1 MKSLQ
6 QNIRNFAIISHIDHG
21 KSTLADRLLELTG
34 TIEKRK
40 MRQQMLDQMD
50 LEREKGI
57 TIKLQPVR
65 MEYKVSNVIA
75 SKQSEH
81 GNPESSPPTAIPRN
95 DKYILNLIDTPGHV
109 DFSYEVSRSLAAVE
123 GAILLV
129 DATKGIQAQTL
140 NNLYLA
146 LEQNLTII
154 PVVNKIDITTA
165 RINETT
171 EEVARLLG
179 INPQKIIKISA
190 KYGTNVEQILE
201 AIVGKI
207 PPPKGNSDAL
217 LRALIFDSVYDPYKG
232 VIAYIKIF
240 DGCLEPGNKI
250 FLMAS
255 KAETESLEVGIFKP
269 ELTKITKLQSG
280 EIGWV
285 ATGLKEIEK
294 CRVGDTITKAKSMP
308 HIIRAKRGLVRGQK
322 SKVKNTIQNSKVKT
336 EEELKILK
344 TGIKPLPGY
353 KEPKPM
359 VFASLFSQ
367 DPDDFEILRDGLR
380 KLKLNDASLSFEAES
395 LGPLGRGFKCG
406 FLGML
411 HLEIITERLRREYG
425 IDLIITTP
433 SVVYKIIKKTG
444 QEIMIYTPQNLP
456 DSSQIQEF
464 QEPYAKLEI
473 ILPKEYLGQVMKL
486 LGALRGIYKATNYLN
501 PEKVII
507 TYEAPLADVIAG
519 FYDRL
524 KSASSGFASMNYEL
538 IGYRKANLTKLDILI
553 AGEKVKPF
561 SQIVPA
567 ELAYQ
572 EGKRIVEKLKEILP
586 RQNFAVALQAAIE
599 SKIIARETIKPFRKD
614 VTAKLYGGD
623 VTRKRKLLEKQK
635 KGKKKMKTFGRVD
648 IPQEAFLAVLKK

>member
-207 PPPKGNSDAL
+207 PPPKGNSDAP

-294 CRVGDTITKAKSMP
+294 CRVGDTITKFK
-308 HIIRAKRGLVRGQK
+308 
-322 SKVKNTIQNSKVKT
+322 IQNSKF
-336 EEELKILK
+336 KIEDQESK
-344 TGIKPLPGY
+344 NIEQKAEPLPGY

-586 RQNFAVALQAAIE
+586 RQNFAVALQAAVE

-635 KGKKKMKTFGRVD
+635 KGKKRMKTFGRVD

>member
-1 MKSLQ
+1 
-6 QNIRNFAIISHIDHG
+6 
-21 KSTLADRLLELTG
+21 
-34 TIEKRK
+34 
-40 MRQQMLDQMD
+40 
-50 LEREKGI
+50 
-57 TIKLQPVR
+57 
-65 MEYKVSNVIA
+65 
-75 SKQSEH
+75 
-81 GNPESSPPTAIPRN
+81 
-95 DKYILNLIDTPGHV
+95 
-109 DFSYEVSRSLAAVE
+109 
-123 GAILLV
+123 
-129 DATKGIQAQTL
+129 
-140 NNLYLA
+140 
-146 LEQNLTII
+146 
-154 PVVNKIDITTA
+154 
-165 RINETT
+165 
-171 EEVARLLG
+171 
-179 INPQKIIKISA
+179 
-190 KYGTNVEQILE
+190 
-201 AIVGKI
+201 
-207 PPPKGNSDAL
+207 
-217 LRALIFDSVYDPYKG
+217 
-232 VIAYIKIF
+232 
-240 DGCLEPGNKI
+240 
-250 FLMAS
+250 
-255 KAETESLEVGIFKP
+255 
-269 ELTKITKLQSG
+269 
-280 EIGWV
+280 
-285 ATGLKEIEK
+285 
-294 CRVGDTITKAKSMP
+294 
-308 HIIRAKRGLVRGQK
+308 
-322 SKVKNTIQNSKVKT
+322 
-336 EEELKILK
+336 
-344 TGIKPLPGY
+344 
-353 KEPKPM
+353 M

>member
-308 HIIRAKRGLVRGQK
+308 HIIRAKRGLVR
-322 SKVKNTIQNSKVKT
+322 
-336 EEELKILK
+336 
-344 TGIKPLPGY
+344 
-353 KEPKPM
+353 
-359 VFASLFSQ
+359 FS
-367 DPDDFEILRDGLR
+367 F
-380 KLKLNDASLSFEAES
+380 F
-395 LGPLGRGFKCG
+395 
-406 FLGML
+406 
-411 HLEIITERLRREYG
+411 
-425 IDLIITTP
+425 
-433 SVVYKIIKKTG
+433 
-444 QEIMIYTPQNLP
+444 
-456 DSSQIQEF
+456 
-464 QEPYAKLEI
+464 
-473 ILPKEYLGQVMKL
+473 
-486 LGALRGIYKATNYLN
+486 
-501 PEKVII
+501 
-507 TYEAPLADVIAG
+507 
-519 FYDRL
+519 
-524 KSASSGFASMNYEL
+524 
-538 IGYRKANLTKLDILI
+538 
-553 AGEKVKPF
+553 
-561 SQIVPA
+561 
-567 ELAYQ
+567 
-572 EGKRIVEKLKEILP
+572 
-586 RQNFAVALQAAIE
+586 
-599 SKIIARETIKPFRKD
+599 
-614 VTAKLYGGD
+614 
-623 VTRKRKLLEKQK
+623 
-635 KGKKKMKTFGRVD
+635 
-648 IPQEAFLAVLKK
+648 

>member
-179 INPQKIIKISA
+179 INSQKIIKISA

-207 PPPKGNSDAL
+207 PPPKGNSDAP

-294 CRVGDTITKAKSMP
+294 CRVGDTITKFK
-308 HIIRAKRGLVRGQK
+308 
-322 SKVKNTIQNSKVKT
+322 IQNSKF
-336 EEELKILK
+336 KIEDQESK
-344 TGIKPLPGY
+344 NIEQKAEPLPGY

-380 KLKLNDASLSFEAES
+380 KLKLNDASLYFEAES

-456 DSSQIQEF
+456 DPSQIQEF

-538 IGYRKANLTKLDILI
+538 IGYRRANLTKLDILI

>member
-179 INPQKIIKISA
+179 INSQKIIKISA

-207 PPPKGNSDAL
+207 PPPKGNSDAP

-294 CRVGDTITKAKSMP
+294 CRVGDTITKFK
-308 HIIRAKRGLVRGQK
+308 
-322 SKVKNTIQNSKVKT
+322 IQNSKF
-336 EEELKILK
+336 KIEDQESK
-344 TGIKPLPGY
+344 NIEQKAEPLPGY

-538 IGYRKANLTKLDILI
+538 IGYRRANLTKLDILI

-635 KGKKKMKTFGRVD
+635 KGKKRMKTFGRVD

>member
-1 MKSLQ
+1 
-6 QNIRNFAIISHIDHG
+6 
-21 KSTLADRLLELTG
+21 
-34 TIEKRK
+34 
-40 MRQQMLDQMD
+40 
-50 LEREKGI
+50 
-57 TIKLQPVR
+57 
-65 MEYKVSNVIA
+65 
-75 SKQSEH
+75 
-81 GNPESSPPTAIPRN
+81 
-95 DKYILNLIDTPGHV
+95 
-109 DFSYEVSRSLAAVE
+109 
-123 GAILLV
+123 
-129 DATKGIQAQTL
+129 
-140 NNLYLA
+140 
-146 LEQNLTII
+146 
-154 PVVNKIDITTA
+154 
-165 RINETT
+165 
-171 EEVARLLG
+171 
-179 INPQKIIKISA
+179 
-190 KYGTNVEQILE
+190 
-201 AIVGKI
+201 
-207 PPPKGNSDAL
+207 
-217 LRALIFDSVYDPYKG
+217 
-232 VIAYIKIF
+232 
-240 DGCLEPGNKI
+240 
-250 FLMAS
+250 
-255 KAETESLEVGIFKP
+255 
-269 ELTKITKLQSG
+269 
-280 EIGWV
+280 
-285 ATGLKEIEK
+285 
-294 CRVGDTITKAKSMP
+294 
-308 HIIRAKRGLVRGQK
+308 
-322 SKVKNTIQNSKVKT
+322 
-336 EEELKILK
+336 
-344 TGIKPLPGY
+344 
-353 KEPKPM
+353 
-359 VFASLFSQ
+359 
-367 DPDDFEILRDGLR
+367 
-380 KLKLNDASLSFEAES
+380 
-395 LGPLGRGFKCG
+395 
-406 FLGML
+406 ML